1 MRRLSETFLATRC
14 VILIRC
20 MFGGSMRHRLI
31 LFAIAPILAFALYA
45 CSDVG
50 FGLAGHPGDCAVG
63 IAWADCAPG
72 TPGYKPTPAQLAYQS
87 KKNGVPTPQERTE
100 QAQAEC
106 SQEMQAPDFDA
117 IRTKI
122 ELFRADADAPPPFA
136 IASND
141 SFPTP
146 AERQTIAKW
155 ATVRDNCIKR
165 LTAIQPLVSNAL
177 QAALVQQDRSFGTE
191 VAGRVGEL
199 IVALYE
205 GKLTYGEFAHKRY
218 EIGRDGAA
226 AERQF
231 RAAALVADHERQLQE
246 QQLAQQQFQNN
257 LLAWSSYM
265 QAVNA
270 RQPDT
275 VHLNCLSSQMGNFV
289 STHCN

>member
-1 MRRLSETFLATRC
+1 L
-14 VILIRC
+14 
-20 MFGGSMRHRLI
+20 
-31 LFAIAPILAFALYA
+31 
-45 CSDVG
+45 
-50 FGLAGHPGDCAVG
+50 
-63 IAWADCAPG
+63 APG
-72 TPGYKPTPAQLAYQS
+72 TPGYKPTAAQLAYQS
-87 KKNGVPTPQERTE
+87 KKNGIPTPQERTE

-106 SQEMQAPDFDA
+106 SHEMQTPDFDA

-122 ELFRADADAPPPFA
+122 ELIRADADTPPPFD

-146 AERQTIAKW
+146 AERQVIARW
-155 ATVRDNCIKR
+155 ATVRDSCIKKG
-165 LTAIQPLVSNAL
+165 TAIRSPTSNAL
-177 QAALVQQDRSFGTE
+177 QAALAEQDRSFATE

-199 IVALYE
+199 IVVLYE
-205 GKLTYGEFAHKRY
+205 GKLAYGEFAQKRY

-231 RAAALVADHERQLQE
+231 RAAALIADHERQLQE
-246 QQLAQQQFQNN
+246 QQFAQQQFQNN
-257 LLAWSSYM
+257 LLAWSAYM
-265 QAVNA
+265 KAVNA

>member
-1 MRRLSETFLATRC
+1 MRRRF
-14 VILIRC
+14 IW
-20 MFGGSMRHRLI
+20 
-31 LFAIAPILAFALYA
+31 IAPVLAFALYA

-50 FGLAGHPGDCAVG
+50 FGLAGHPGDCAMG
-63 IAWADCAPG
+63 IPWADCAPG

-87 KKNGVPTPQERTE
+87 KKNGVPTPQE
-100 QAQAEC
+100 QFKAASQVAEAAC
-106 SQEMQAPDFDA
+106 SREMQAPEFYA
-117 IRTKI
+117 LRSKV
-122 ELFRADADAPPPFA
+122 ELFRTPDAPPPFA

-141 SFPTP
+141 SFPTSEDRP
-146 AERQTIAKW
+146 LIAKW

-165 LTAIQPLVSNAL
+165 QTTIQPPSSNAL
-177 QAALVQQDRSFGTE
+177 QAALVQEDRSFATE
-191 VAGRVGEL
+191 VSGRISEL

-205 GKLTYGEFAHKRY
+205 GKLTYGEFAQKRY

-231 RAAALVADHERQLQE
+231 RAAALAADHERQLQE

-257 LLAWSSYM
+257 LLAWSAYM

-275 VHLNCLSSQMGNFV
+275 VHLSCLSSQVGNFV
-289 STHCN
+289 STRCN